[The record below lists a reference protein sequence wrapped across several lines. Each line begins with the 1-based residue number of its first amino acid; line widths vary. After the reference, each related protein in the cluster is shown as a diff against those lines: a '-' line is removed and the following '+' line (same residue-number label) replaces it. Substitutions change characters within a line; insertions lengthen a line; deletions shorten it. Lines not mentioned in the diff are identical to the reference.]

1 MSADSRHGPKAVRQT
16 EFVVVA
22 GLFAFAC
29 FEFLRV
35 DDGRGPLARRA
46 SAMLLFGLLAG
57 GYLGLSL
64 EPVRQALRRR
74 LSSGTFRRAVVPA
87 ALVGAIAVYAVTSRS
102 AVAAFV
108 VPYAVYLF
116 VPLVLLAGSRSET
129 PARHVRQL
137 AVAVWLWLPIEFGL
151 LRLRLGAAYDAT
163 HLVAIVMGLYCF
175 LVIEPLDGLGYTYGL
190 GRRDWS
196 SAIASLLTYLVV
208 AVPIGLS
215 SGFVAW
221 RPRLTPE
228 NLMVSPWHI
237 YLAIAV
243 PEELLFRGV
252 IQNVLV
258 RWIGLPAG
266 LAVAAIVFGF
276 AHLPDLRY
284 VLLASIAGVAYGWVF
299 WRTARITASAI
310 THAAVDWIWKLA
322 FQR

>member
-1 MSADSRHGPKAVRQT
+1 MSADSRQGPGAVRQT

-35 DDGRGPLARRA
+35 DDGRGPLASRA
-46 SAMLLFGLLAG
+46 ASMLLFGLLAG

-64 EPVRQALRRR
+64 EPVCRALRRA
-74 LSSGTFRRAVVPA
+74 LSSGMVRRAVVPA
-87 ALVGAIAVYAVTSRS
+87 ALLGAIALYAVNSRS
-102 AVAAFV
+102 SVVPLV
-108 VPYAVYLF
+108 VPYAVYLL
-116 VPLVLLAGSRSET
+116 VPVALLTGSHGATGR
-129 PARHVRQL
+129 RHVGHL

-175 LVIEPLDGLGYTYGL
+175 LVLEPLDGIGYTYGL
-190 GRRDWS
+190 RWRDWS
-196 SAIASLLTYLVV
+196 SAMASLLIYLVV

-221 RPRLTPE
+221 HPRPDAETL
-228 NLMVSPWHI
+228 LVSPWHI

-258 RWIGLPAG
+258 RWIGLPWG
-266 LAVAAIVFGF
+266 LALAAIVFGF

-299 WRTARITASAI
+299 WRTERITASAI